1 MRFTSL
7 LPSLLFVKYN
17 GHSHHIDVRLLCWT
31 HGAMDRK
38 ARMWASSKSCSLHF
52 WSCRSCK
59 QMCQATMS
67 SQKTAAK
74 VTANAN
80 RLVSLS
86 HIKAP
91 EPDAPT
97 APPPFLGSRMA
108 HPGGK
113 ITSNKPQALAKFLA
127 KKQGK
132 GEITALSL
140 VCCGAG

>member
-1 MRFTSL
+1 VIST
-7 LPSLLFVKYN
+7 
-17 GHSHHIDVRLLCWT
+17 
-31 HGAMDRK
+31 
-38 ARMWASSKSCSLHF
+38 
-52 WSCRSCK
+52 RSCK

-97 APPPFLGSRMA
+97 APPPFLGSRCVQFRSGHAAWAQIDAQNSKPSIFSWASCSHSMIEQFGKMINRSLACRMA